1 MPEDLRFFE
10 QLRVWMQ
17 AFPPAER
24 DRTYQQKFAPLGLFA
39 ADSPYGEGDSEL
51 TASLRAGLV
60 VGRETMERALRN
72 SDAPKQNGWDV
83 AYHSFDYNLDFFEL
97 GTLDEPRWKLAD
109 DPSRYLK
116 RALAARGGLWG
127 NHGYEAA
134 YAMVYVDGDG
144 NALDG
149 SNTYELRFAQPPP
162 CGAFWSV
169 TMYDTPDFY
178 PRRQPDRAGTRSA
191 IARPDCGPTDDGSLT
206 IVMQADEPAD
216 GERRANWLPTPR
228 RRLPAD
234 PAHVRARRVGIRR
247 RLPAAADHEGQLTRV
262 TPRGRRARARRRDRR
277 ATRPQVRVDRP

>member
-1 MPEDLRFFE
+1 
-10 QLRVWMQ
+10 MQ

-39 ADSPYGEGDSEL
+39 ADSRYGEGDSEL

-60 VGRETMERALRN
+60 VGRETMERTLRN

-83 AYHSFDYNLDFFEL
+83 AYHSFDYKLDFFEL

-116 RALAARGGLWG
+116 RALAAGGGLWG

-149 SNTYELRFAQPPP
+149 SNTHELRFAQTPP
-162 CGAFWSV
+162 CRAFWSV

-178 PRRQPDRAGTRSA
+178 LVANPIERYAIGDRTPGLRTN
-191 IARPDCGPTDDGSLT
+191 GDGSLT

-216 GERRANWLPTPR
+216 GERRANWLPTPPGAFR
-228 RRLPAD
+228 PILRMYEPDGSVFDGGYQLP
-234 PAHVRARRVGIRR
+234 PITKVS
-247 RLPAAADHEGQLTRV
+247 
-262 TPRGRRARARRRDRR
+262 
-277 ATRPQVRVDRP
+277 

>member
-1 MPEDLRFFE
+1 MSGSSSAASRWRCELAAVRELQAALRLTRAARGGAGGAGGAGGRGLSQPDPSVPEDLRFFE

-39 ADSPYGEGDSEL
+39 ADSPYGAGDSEL

-127 NHGYEAA
+127 NHGYEA
-134 YAMVYVDGDG
+134 DP
-144 NALDG
+144 
-149 SNTYELRFAQPPP
+149 LR
-162 CGAFWSV
+162 S
-169 TMYDTPDFY
+169 
-178 PRRQPDRAGTRSA
+178 
-191 IARPDCGPTDDGSLT
+191 
-206 IVMQADEPAD
+206 
-216 GERRANWLPTPR
+216 
-228 RRLPAD
+228 
-234 PAHVRARRVGIRR
+234 
-247 RLPAAADHEGQLTRV
+247 
-262 TPRGRRARARRRDRR
+262 RRRDRQ
-277 ATRPQVRVDRP
+277 ATREQLRVDRP